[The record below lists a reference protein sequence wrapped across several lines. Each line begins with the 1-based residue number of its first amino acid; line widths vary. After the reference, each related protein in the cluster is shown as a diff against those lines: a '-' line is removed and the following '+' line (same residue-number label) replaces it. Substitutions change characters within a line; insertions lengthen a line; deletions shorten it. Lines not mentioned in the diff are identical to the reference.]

1 MTARSQ
7 ARPCGRFRADIH
19 AGKVDLQLKLRGPL
33 MSEFIRTKAFQVRT
47 ARLLGVGLALA
58 ALTLSSACDGGDGT
72 NKVNGTVHVP
82 AGKEATSAHTVN
94 GSIQIDDNAA
104 VTSAGT
110 VNGNVHLGAHAT
122 ASSLSTVNGSVSL
135 GESAHATG
143 RVESVNG
150 DLTFGSGAD
159 VTGGVS
165 NVNGKIKLDAAHIGG
180 GIHTV
185 NGNIT
190 INGASHVDGGILV
203 KRPSGNLFTSED
215 PIIIIGPGATVQGDL
230 RFERKVR
237 LYVSDKA
244 TIGTVTGATPV
255 SFTGDTPPP

>member
-1 MTARSQ
+1 MLVKWSYNS
-7 ARPCGRFRADIH
+7 IS
-19 AGKVDLQLKLRGPL
+19 RGPL
-33 MSEFIRTKAFQVRT
+33 MGERIRAKTFPART
-47 ARLLGVGLALA
+47 PRLLGICVALA
-58 ALTLSSACDGGDGT
+58 AFTLSSACDGGDGT

-94 GSIQIDDNAA
+94 GSIHIDDNAT

-110 VNGNVHLGAHAT
+110 VNGNVHLGAHASA
-122 ASSLSTVNGSVSL
+122 ASLNTVNGSVSL
-135 GESAHATG
+135 GEGAHATG
-143 RVESVNG
+143 GVESVNG
-150 DLTFGSGAD
+150 DLTFSSGAD
-159 VTGGVS
+159 VARGVS
-165 NVNGKIKLDAAHIGG
+165 NVNGKITLNTAHIGG

-185 NGNIT
+185 NGSIT
-190 INGASHVDGGILV
+190 INGASHVEGGILV
-203 KRPSGNLFTSED
+203 KKPSGNLFNTED
-215 PIIIIGPGATVQGDL
+215 PVIIIGPGATVQGDL